1 MRRLMAAEAARRS
14 TRVVRRASAGQTLII
29 FALTFTVLI
38 GFMGLAIDSIRVYDL
53 YARMQRAAEAGA
65 LAGVIYMPNNYT
77 TNVPVTLSNGAASN
91 AICEAE
97 QLVNKNNFGPPHC
110 QDSSNTPTINCT
122 TPSAQEVAV
131 CPVRDTNNI
140 LQPYQLQVFITE
152 PINVLFL
159 SALNVGPLTITAS
172 AIAAYLPPVNIA
184 SDPTGTGSTGSW
196 GSFGECGKTGSSASA
211 ACTGTSSVRN
221 WAGNING
228 PGELK
233 EQGDPLVTCSEGA
246 DGPAGIDQDAS
257 VTPLQNTTYTGLPT
271 NHPQTDGLN
280 PGDLPNSCG
289 NPDTQGAFTGP
300 DYTGSGSLQRV
311 GYAYLVSIPTAAQG
325 GTNQS
330 LWIWNAP
337 FSPQTPKNCNGRTGG
352 QSTSSYDIFYEYNCK
367 GSGGSTYPYYPG
379 VNQCGANPINPY
391 TCLDPKLYFTVS
403 YSIYKMA
410 NLTDITGT
418 LQATYTALPYAGT
431 QSCGNGQFEAVGGST
446 VGAFNSLLPISTCE
460 PSPCVSNWC
469 PLQNQI
475 GDLAGVPTCTGV
487 GTDPCDLLPGNYY
500 RIVVVAS
507 DYGDPI
513 NQHLGWGGHSYSLKL
528 CPAGTTTQSNVQ
540 KCTPGGALGGWNVSD
555 AVLIFPGGGGSNP
568 QITEYPLGVIDPSF
582 AGRTLDVQLY
592 DPGDLNGN
600 NGAATGATFY
610 AVAPPTAAA
619 DPCNPSATDLT
630 NAGYTTSNFYFPPAE
645 RAYTANNAI
654 VLNTLPAMEPANN
667 GDLIYNGLW
676 VDEQV
681 KVPSTYSS
689 SATWTLCA
697 EAPQT
702 NDADVVAI
710 GVFALGQSPVHL
722 VQ

>member
-65 LAGVIYMPNNYT
+65 LAGVIYMPNSYSTDIPISPN
-77 TNVPVTLSNGAASN
+77 NN
-91 AICEAE
+91 AICQAE
-97 QLVNKNNFGPPHC
+97 VLVNQNNFGPTAC
-110 QDSSNTPTINCT
+110 KNSANTPAMNCT

-131 CPVRDTNNI
+131 CPVFDKNNI

-152 PINVLFL
+152 PIDVLFL
-159 SALNVGPLTITAS
+159 SALNVGPVTITAS

-196 GSFGECGKTGSSASA
+196 GSFGECGNTGSSASA
-211 ACTGTSSVRN
+211 ACTGKSGVRN
-221 WAGNING
+221 WSGNING

-246 DGPAGIDQDAS
+246 DGPAGIDQNAATMTTPS
-257 VTPLQNTTYTGLPT
+257 VTYTGMPT

-280 PGDLPNSCG
+280 PGDVPSSCG

-300 DYTGSGSLQRV
+300 DYTGSGSLKRV
-311 GYAYLVSIPTAAQG
+311 GYSYLVSIPTAAQG

-330 LWIWNAP
+330 VWIWNAP
-337 FSPQTPKNCNGRTGG
+337 FSPQTPQNCNGRTGG
-352 QSTSSYDIFYEYNCK
+352 QGTASYDIFYEYNCK

-379 VNQCGANPINPY
+379 VNLCGANPINPY

-403 YSIYKMA
+403 YSIYKMT
-410 NLTDITGT
+410 NLNDLTGT
-418 LQATYTALPYAGT
+418 LQATYTAFPYT
-431 QSCGNGQFEAVGGST
+431 FQKTCGNGGFMALAGT
-446 VGAFNSLLPISTCE
+446 IPAFSALLPANTCVN
-460 PSPCVSNWC
+460 SPCVANWC

-500 RIVVVAS
+500 RIMVVAS
-507 DYGDPI
+507 DYGDPS

-528 CPAGTTTQSNVQ
+528 CPAGTTTQANVQ
-540 KCTPGGALGGWNVSD
+540 TCTPGGALGGWNASD
-555 AVLIFPGGGGSNP
+555 ALFIFPSGSGSNP

-600 NGAATGATFY
+600 NGAATGATYY

-619 DPCNPSATDLT
+619 DPCNPTTQQLTD
-630 NAGYTTSNFYFPPAE
+630 AGYTPSNFYFPPAE
-645 RAYTANNAI
+645 RAYTQNNAI
-654 VLNTLPAMEPANN
+654 VLNTLPAMEPALN

-676 VDEQV
+676 VDEQI
-681 KVPSTYSS
+681 KVPSTYNS

-697 EAPQT
+697 ETTKT
-702 NDADVVAI
+702 NDADVLAI